1 MHTWPTIYMPKIKQ
15 PYCLRPTLRRAPSNL
30 GSCVSRAPKAAP
42 HRTAPDKNTSGPA
55 PRPFF
60 PALLCTPLS
69 FSLVPPPTPARQSE
83 SAVSP
88 VPPSTAVSIR
98 AQRYLSPTPSSRR
111 RFGATMT
118 AEGEAKNPSA
128 GGGGDNPQHQ
138 QAAPAPA
145 PAQGEVAQ
153 EAAVQGTGQEQERDK
168 ADREVQG
175 GAGEK
180 DDGACRDLVLVEDPE
195 VLAVE
200 DPEEGTAPVL
210 ADSLFLSSVMALVV
224 LAAPVAGR

>member
-1 MHTWPTIYMPKIKQ
+1 
-15 PYCLRPTLRRAPSNL
+15 
-30 GSCVSRAPKAAP
+30 
-42 HRTAPDKNTSGPA
+42 
-55 PRPFF
+55 
-60 PALLCTPLS
+60 
-69 FSLVPPPTPARQSE
+69 
-83 SAVSP
+83 
-88 VPPSTAVSIR
+88 
-98 AQRYLSPTPSSRR
+98 
-111 RFGATMT
+111 MT

-210 ADSLFLSSVMALVV
+210 ADSLFLSSVMALLV
-224 LAAPVAGR
+224 LAAPVAASVSAVRCMDSVVLLL